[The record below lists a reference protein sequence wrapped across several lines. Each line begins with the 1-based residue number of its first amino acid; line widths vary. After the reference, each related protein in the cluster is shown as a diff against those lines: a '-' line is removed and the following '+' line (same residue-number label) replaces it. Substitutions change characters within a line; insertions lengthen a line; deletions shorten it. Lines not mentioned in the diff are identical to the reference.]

1 MDEIKVR
8 ELLTK
13 LSDLRQERLDLFN
26 RNEQDLDLTKVNNH
40 IADAMNGLEMLYA
53 ILNVDF
59 EDSNNLEIREQEV
72 TTFIPFSKNNY

>member
-72 TTFIPFSKNNY
+72 TTFIPFSKNN